1 MSDMTSVDPAAR
13 KPRPLSPHLSI
24 YKPIPTMVMSILHRI
39 TGVGLYVASIL
50 MAWWLVATAMG
61 PGAYSVFEAV
71 ITSWFGL
78 VVLVLLTWTLVHHML
93 GGLKHLVQDTGAG
106 LEKNFTTVMAYVQ
119 IIVSIALTTLIWVV
133 GVVVN

>member
-1 MSDMTSVDPAAR
+1 MSDMTSADPVAR

-39 TGVGLYVASIL
+39 TGVGLYVASML

-106 LEKNFTTVMAYVQ
+106 LEKNFTTAMAYAQ
-119 IIVSIALTTLIWVV
+119 IIVSIALTALIWVV
-133 GVVVN
+133 GVAVN